1 MVTQIK
7 CGSCGSV
14 MHLMENNGKKYF
26 LCTVDTSQTPANI
39 DIGSGLPVDAY
50 GCVKCGAVTL
60 YNSAVIGQSPRY

>member
-1 MVTQIK
+1 MITLK

-14 MHLMENNGKKYF
+14 MHKMDNNGKHYF
-26 LCTVDTSQTPANI
+26 LCTVDTNVTPANI

-60 YNSAVIGQSPRY
+60 HTEAILGQQPRY